1 MFNQLRTAAET
12 IIGRLIDFAQAKA
25 WLVIAASLLAA
36 TGTAYYTATHIGIN
50 TDTTQMLSEHL
61 PWRIARAAYKEQFP
75 YFSDTIVIVID
86 GATPDV
92 ARDSATEL
100 VGALRNDNTFISDVY
115 FPSDD
120 EFLRQNQLLY
130 LDTDE
135 LKALGDQL
143 SAAQPFLARLTQE
156 RSVVALFELLDQ
168 ALESGVDGATSTLGP
183 ALRRI
188 GEALDQLNNGNEI
201 PMSWQ
206 ALLTGESPEPS
217 RTAIGFRQIILVTP
231 VLDFS
236 ALLPAEPAI
245 EAIRNTV
252 SELELDTHH
261 GATVRLTGD
270 AALSY
275 DELRSVIT
283 GSQNAGT
290 AALMMVLVC
299 LLVGL
304 RSLSLVAATL
314 VSLIVGLIFTA
325 GFATVC
331 VGTLNMISIAFAV
344 LYVGL
349 GVDFAIHICL
359 RYREMLTELDPDK
372 AVRESSRDVGLSLIL
387 CSTTTAIGFFAF
399 IPTAYRGVAEL
410 GLIAGVG
417 MFVSLAVSIV
427 LLPALLHVLPKPDLP
442 RRMALLPDRIASF
455 PRKNSRGVL
464 GVATVVWILAALS
477 IPGAEFDIDPVNLND
492 PSAQSVVT
500 FRELLNDPEQSPL
513 AIATTANSRLLAEEL
528 VAKLKAISAVSSVR
542 FIDSFVPEN
551 QADKLALVDDLA
563 LTLGFDFGLAE
574 PPRVDVQRTSAATDK
589 LRAGISKIVQQPEHE
604 LRDHVLVLEQA
615 LSRFQESLSALSQTE
630 RLERIGQLDQK
641 LLASFAPR
649 VALLQDGLN
658 PQEVSIES
666 LPTNIRQRWLS
677 SSGHYRIEAYP
688 KTDLSKPGEMR
699 RFAVAAQ
706 AVLGDTATGAPII
719 YLGGSD
725 AVKSAFIQ
733 AFSYAFVVITALLW
747 IILRSIKETS
757 IVLAPLILAGLLT
770 AAMSTVFSL
779 PFNFANIIALPLLL
793 GIGVDS
799 ALHMLHRYKT
809 ALPEHGNLLQTSTA
823 RAVFF
828 SALTT
833 IVSFGNLAT
842 STHAGTASMG
852 VMLSIGVVS
861 TLTCMLLVLPA
872 MLKQFMPHAPHDE

>member
-1 MFNQLRTAAET
+1 VFNLLRSGVET
-12 IIGRLIDFAQAKA
+12 TISRLIDFAQAKA
-25 WLVIAASLLAA
+25 WLVVAASLLAA

-50 TDTTQMLSEHL
+50 TNTEEMLSEHL
-61 PWRIARAAYKEQFP
+61 PWRVTRAAYKEQFP
-75 YFSDTIVIVID
+75 YFADTIVVVID
-86 GATPDV
+86 GATADV
-92 ARDSATEL
+92 AMDSATRL
-100 VGALRNDNTFISDVY
+100 IRALRNNNAFISDVY
-115 FPSDD
+115 FPSND

-130 LDTDE
+130 LDEEE
-135 LKALGDQL
+135 LKGLADQL

-156 RSVVALFELLDQ
+156 RSVAALFELLEQ
-168 ALESGVDGATSTLGP
+168 ALDYGVDGRTSVLNP
-183 ALRRI
+183 ALRQI
-188 GEALDQLNNGNEI
+188 GEAVDQLNNGNEI

-206 ALLTGESPEPS
+206 ALLAGESPQPS
-217 RTAIGFRQIILVTP
+217 NAATAFRQIILVTP

-236 ALLPAEPAI
+236 ELLPAEPAI
-245 EAIRNTV
+245 EALRNTI

-261 GATVRLTGD
+261 GVDVRLTGD

-275 DELRSVIT
+275 DELRSVIS
-283 GSQNAGT
+283 GSQSAGT
-290 AALMMVLVC
+290 AALIMVLVC
-299 LLVGL
+299 LVVGL
-304 RSLSLVAATL
+304 RSFSLVVATL
-314 VSLIVGLIFTA
+314 ISLVVGLIFTA

-359 RYREMLTELDPDK
+359 RYREMLVRLDPDK

-387 CSTTTAIGFFAF
+387 CASTTAIGFFAF

-417 MFVSLAVSIV
+417 MFVSFAVSIF
-427 LLPALLHVLPKPDLP
+427 LLPALLHVLPTPRLP
-442 RRMALLPDRIASF
+442 RRTAILPDRIASF
-455 PRKNSRGVL
+455 PRKNSRGIL
-464 GVATVVWILAALS
+464 AVATVVWIVAALS
-477 IPGAEFDIDPVNLND
+477 IPGAEFDIDPINLND
-492 PSAQSVVT
+492 PAAQSVVT
-500 FRELLNDPEQSPL
+500 YRELLEHPEQSPL
-513 AIATTANSRLLAEEL
+513 SIATIADSNARAEEL
-528 VAKLKAISAVSSVR
+528 VTELKAIASVSSVR
-542 FIDSFVPEN
+542 SIASFVPDN
-551 QADKLALVDDLA
+551 QANKLALIDDLA
-563 LTLGFDFGLAE
+563 LILGFDLELAE
-574 PPRVDVQRTSAATDK
+574 PPPVDMLRTSAAIGK
-589 LRAGISKIVQQPEHE
+589 LLTTVSKIVQQPEHE
-604 LRDHVLVLEQA
+604 LHDSVVVLEQA
-615 LSRFQESLSALSQTE
+615 VNRFQESFNALSTAE
-630 RLERIGQLDQK
+630 RLERIRRLDQK

-649 VALLQDGLN
+649 VSSLQDGLN
-658 PQEVSIES
+658 PQEVSLES
-666 LPTNIRQRWLS
+666 IPTNIRQRWLS
-677 SSGHYRIEAYP
+677 PSGHYRIEAYP
-688 KTDLSKPGEMR
+688 KTDLSNPGEMK
-699 RFAVAAQ
+699 RFAAAVQ
-706 AVLGDTATGAPII
+706 TVLGDAATGAPII

-747 IILRSIKETS
+747 IILRSMKETG

-799 ALHMLHRYKT
+799 ALHILHRYKT
-809 ALPEHGNLLQTSTA
+809 ALPAHGNLLQTSTA

-861 TLTCMLLVLPA
+861 TLMCTLLVLPA
-872 MLKQFMPHAPHDE
+872 MLKQFLPHDPS